1 MKVRGWFFE
10 MEEIWKPIE
19 GYEGKYE
26 ISTRGRVKSL
36 ARMIMRCDGRALP
49 LSERILKPGVNVSGK
64 YFKNIYRYVFLS
76 GDEGTR
82 CEYVHVLVAK
92 AFIPNPEN
100 KPCVDHIHGSQMG
113 DMVENLRWCTH
124 FENSHF
130 DLAHSHR
137 CYAMS
142 GGRHPRY
149 GKFGSDNPTSKAV
162 EQYTKNGEYIKTFGS
177 TMDAQRETGV
187 ANTNISAC
195 CLGKRKTTGGYIWKY
210 VE

>member
-1 MKVRGWFFE
+1 ME
-10 MEEIWKPIE
+10 EEIWKPIE

-26 ISTRGRVKSL
+26 VSTHGRVKSL
-36 ARMIMRCDGRALP
+36 ARTIMRRDGRALP
-49 LSERILKPGVNVSGK
+49 LGEKILKPGVNITGK
-64 YFKNIYRYVFLS
+64 YFKNIYRYVFLHNDTCS
-76 GDEGTR
+76 R
-82 CEYVHVLVAK
+82 CEYIHILVAK

-100 KPCVDHIHGSQMG
+100 KPCVDHIRGSHMG

-124 FENSHF
+124 FENNHF
-130 DLAHSHR
+130 DLAHSHM

-142 GGRHPRY
+142 GERHPRY

-177 TMDAQRETGV
+177 TMEAQRETGV
-187 ANTNISAC
+187 AHTNISAC